1 MTILK
6 PNVNKQEKDLKS
18 HDYETIN
25 FTLDFDKLPPE
36 GKIEWRSQIGNIVA
50 RYPIQTSINLKRLK
64 IKMRRLENEVQIKKA
79 TNKAHLVS
87 INDLEQKLI
96 SLGTTIENRS
106 NISSMIK
113 EKDKEIQNL
122 RGKLSLRT
130 IVHNQTKEI
139 VELEKGKDQFKDQIR
154 IILEQNEKQNE
165 NIDKINEEKG
175 TALSVKLAKKV
186 TIPDVE
192 EIPDGSDQEKIIQL
206 KNQLSTTPQ
215 ELQKGESIYQWKVS
229 EIVELQA

>member
-1 MTILK
+1 M
-6 PNVNKQEKDLKS
+6 
-18 HDYETIN
+18 
-25 FTLDFDKLPPE
+25 PPE
-36 GKIEWRSQIGNIVA
+36 GKIEWHRQIGNIVA
-50 RYPIQTSINLKRLK
+50 RDPIQTYINLKRLK

-122 RGKLSLRT
+122 RGKLNLRN

-139 VELEKGKDQFKDQIR
+139 VELEKEKDKLKDQIR
-154 IILEQNEKQNE
+154 IISEQNEKYKE

-192 EIPDGSDQEKIIQL
+192 EIPDRSDQEKIIQL
-206 KNQLSTTPQ
+206 KNQLSTTR
-215 ELQKGESIYQWKVS
+215 
-229 EIVELQA
+229 